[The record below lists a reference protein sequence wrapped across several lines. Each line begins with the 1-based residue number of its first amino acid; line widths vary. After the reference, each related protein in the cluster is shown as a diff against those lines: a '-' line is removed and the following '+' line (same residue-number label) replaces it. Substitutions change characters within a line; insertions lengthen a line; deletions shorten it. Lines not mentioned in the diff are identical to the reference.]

1 MKKLYSIVVA
11 FLMFFNLSLFAQ
23 DGPPWDFNGTD
34 HGFVASNYSNIVVG
48 DTYLTYT
55 IVDNDG
61 DGNGDSAN
69 PNFRNESANIDTST
83 GSYIA
88 ITMRNMTP
96 NGRLQVITTV
106 NGNNAFTNF
115 DQLSHSDSDFVTHY
129 INMSSNANW
138 TGSVGTINFR
148 FKETAGVNNV
158 IAGEVYFDNIEI
170 VESIPS
176 TPRVDYTFDDTS
188 DSEGFTT
195 ANGVTMSQPVAGELH
210 LEIANQSPYP
220 KLEQTGLYSV
230 DADTYKYVQVTL
242 VNNSPKNK
250 LTFVSPSGGNEF
262 STSDMTPNSGEAQTI
277 EVNLSEFTNWSGT
290 QANWWFQLV
299 ENPGDG
305 AVASAGSMDIQQIL
319 FTTVGLST
327 SNNEILDMMIFPNP
341 VDGNYVTIVTPVQ
354 GSKEIQVFTVTG
366 RKVMDTTINGNTLDV
381 SSFNSGF
388 YMLKVTINGQS
399 KVSKLV
405 VR

>member
-1 MKKLYSIVVA
+1 
-11 FLMFFNLSLFAQ
+11 
-23 DGPPWDFNGTD
+23 
-34 HGFVASNYSNIVVG
+34 
-48 DTYLTYT
+48 
-55 IVDNDG
+55 
-61 DGNGDSAN
+61 
-69 PNFRNESANIDTST
+69 
-83 GSYIA
+83 
-88 ITMRNMTP
+88 
-96 NGRLQVITTV
+96 
-106 NGNNAFTNF
+106 
-115 DQLSHSDSDFVTHY
+115 
-129 INMSSNANW
+129 
-138 TGSVGTINFR
+138 
-148 FKETAGVNNV
+148 
-158 IAGEVYFDNIEI
+158 
-170 VESIPS
+170 
-176 TPRVDYTFDDTS
+176 
-188 DSEGFTT
+188 
-195 ANGVTMSQPVAGELH
+195 MSQPVAGELH